1 MVLAFASTS
10 PPSFSPR
17 ALGGAARGLPIHA
30 IATPQPAIAQLL
42 STCAAS
48 ENSLMAASSQ
58 NECSMATPRRKC
70 SWAAGVHDVW
80 KLTLPSCSVAAPV
93 TWDRATDAGRNKTT
107 TSVTMRGMRFMAG
120 PPYAGESTIRRR
132 PLESGTLVRHLVGP
146 EQQGE
151 AFENIA
157 HLAAAEDSDA
167 ADEPRAIDGSDLRD
181 IDDTR
186 PRQSCFTL
194 AQAHIA
200 RHRREPKVRSDRG
213 DDRRGDGAAIE
224 AVV

>member
-1 MVLAFASTS
+1 MVLAFARTS

-70 SWAAGVHDVW
+70 TWAAGVHDVW

-93 TWDRATDAGRNKTT
+93 TWDSATDAGRNRAT
-107 TSVTMRGMRFMAG
+107 TSVTMRGIRFMAG
-120 PPYAGESTIRRR
+120 PPCAGESTIRQ
-132 PLESGTLVRHLVGP
+132 PCSGSAG
-146 EQQGE
+146 
-151 AFENIA
+151 
-157 HLAAAEDSDA
+157 LAAQYPAGSGGSAASVADVRLLGVAQLGERFAQRRVVEQRVVAEA
-167 ADEPRAIDGSDLRD
+167 AHASR
-181 IDDTR
+181 
-186 PRQSCFTL
+186 L
-194 AQAHIA
+194 A
-200 RHRREPKVRSDRG
+200 G
-213 DDRRGDGAAIE
+213 DPAFGHAFHD
-224 AVV
+224 